1 MQGASFDPSRP
12 TPLHAW
18 PFDASTALVARAF
31 EIWTHAD
38 DIRRA
43 TGRPLDVPPPS
54 ELRTMS
60 SLSVGGLPALVAL
73 AGVAMEPVR
82 VVLTGPGGGT
92 FDLGPGGSRAPHDA
106 DGVSATRLV
115 VADVVDYCRVVARRI
130 DPADLPGHR
139 DRDDEFVDALLR
151 AASAIAV

>member
-1 MQGASFDPSRP
+1 MGHVMSEAFVSSAPV
-12 TPLHAW
+12 PLHAW
-18 PFDASTALVARAF
+18 PFDASTALVVRAF

-43 TGRPLDVPPPS
+43 TGRPLDTPPPE

-60 SLSVGGLPALVAL
+60 STSVTGLPALL
-73 AGVAMEPVR
+73 AVTGGPPMEPTR

-92 FDLGPGGSRAPHDA
+92 FDLGGAPRRKGAASH
-106 DGVSATRLV
+106 LL
-115 VADVVDYCRVVARRI
+115 VADVVDYCRMVARRVE
-130 DPADLPGHR
+130 PAGLGA
-139 DRDDEFVDALLR
+139 DRAGDQVLLHALLV